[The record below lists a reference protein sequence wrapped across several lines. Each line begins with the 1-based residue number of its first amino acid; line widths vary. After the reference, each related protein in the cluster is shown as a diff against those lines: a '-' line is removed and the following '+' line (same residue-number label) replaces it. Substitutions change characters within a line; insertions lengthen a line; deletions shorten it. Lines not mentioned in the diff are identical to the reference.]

1 MHLFVLLFNLGKF
14 AFLTHQ
20 SEDIPI
26 VKEEKINGKNNTREY
41 VFVLEPTGDFFQHA
55 SALNY

>member
-1 MHLFVLLFNLGKF
+1 
-14 AFLTHQ
+14 LTHQ